1 MKIPKNELKLGDII
15 RESYLGHEVF
25 YKVVEAGETKL
36 YDPKTFEPVYPIIV
50 DGYVVNNGNRFGQ
63 RLLGENEVEFDV
75 VYRENPEPYVPLSEV
90 IKNSKKDES

>member
-50 DGYVVNNGNRFGQ
+50 DGYVC
-63 RLLGENEVEFDV
+63 L
-75 VYRENPEPYVPLSEV
+75 
-90 IKNSKKDES
+90 